1 MPSGEWSEV
10 GEFSSLGLEAGDD
23 EGSEVG
29 MEDSAEG
36 IQQHEI
42 DSFYT
47 SPPTVDDMF
56 RLSGAPHPKLSPM
69 P

>member
-1 MPSGEWSEV
+1 
-10 GEFSSLGLEAGDD
+10 
-23 EGSEVG
+23 

-56 RLSGAPHPKLSPM
+56 RLSGVPHPELSPM